1 MNSPVI
7 DNTALP
13 SLRDTA
19 NNIPVVAPDTSKLVG
34 MAFARDVLVAPC
46 EGAGA

>member
-7 DNTALP
+7 YNTAFP

-19 NNIPVVAPDTSKLVG
+19 NNIPVVAPDTGKLVG
-34 MAFARDVLVAPC
+34 MVSAPDVLIALC